1 MQKESNQSSDATS
14 PQLRA
19 ADHVAAEYE
28 SCACVDDAVDADV
41 YIDIDIDVKSRDV
54 DFESVAKQKR

>member
-19 ADHVAAEYE
+19 ADHDAAEYE

-41 YIDIDIDVKSRDV
+41 YIDIDVKSRDV

>member
-28 SCACVDDAVDADV
+28 SCACVDDAADADV
-41 YIDIDIDVKSRDV
+41 YIDIDVKSRDV

>member
-19 ADHVAAEYE
+19 DDHVAAEYE

-41 YIDIDIDVKSRDV
+41 YIDIDVKSRDV

>member
-19 ADHVAAEYE
+19 GEHVAAEYE

-41 YIDIDIDVKSRDV
+41 YIDDIDVKSRDV